1 MRNYNERIENFN
13 INRYNNNLLIIN
25 NMNKHLNILKEHH
38 LLNNKIQIVLNN
50 YYKNL
55 VLIIIKLNQRVIK
68 LWHVQEEK
76 IILIYLVMIVIL
88 LYKGLKIKFEI
99 YHLVKNIHFYTNENK
114 LNNNYNLMMIN

>member
-25 NMNKHLNILKEHH
+25 NTNKHLNILNEHH